1 MIHQHL
7 PQNEENQQQRKK
19 EKVPDD
25 DYAEEPPSQA
35 KGRGRRRKIV
45 DDDDNPLDTP
55 SQQAVQRGNK
65 RQKNQSSQAPASQSA
80 TKSSI
85 TDEEKAKLVSDL
97 MRYILFMDGAKH
109 PVSRTDIIAKVLKD
123 YKDKKI
129 TTQILEEAKAKFKY
143 IFGYELIELPK
154 AEAKGKKKTSTTSTG
169 GSLILKNTILPE
181 IRDKLIPF
189 EEKQTEMGLIMIL
202 VGVIEISG
210 RPIDEDTLFSLLKM
224 VGFNDS
230 ELHPTFGD
238 WKKLIENKIT
248 KELKYLTRSKS
259 DKMGKNDQFLYEYKL
274 GPRALIEIDRRSI
287 RTFLSQV
294 FGENVLDSLEEKE
307 LELEEAEVEDESN
320 PTQSQE

>member
-1 MIHQHL
+1 
-7 PQNEENQQQRKK
+7 
-19 EKVPDD
+19 
-25 DYAEEPPSQA
+25 
-35 KGRGRRRKIV
+35 
-45 DDDDNPLDTP
+45 
-55 SQQAVQRGNK
+55 
-65 RQKNQSSQAPASQSA
+65 
-80 TKSSI
+80 
-85 TDEEKAKLVSDL
+85 
-97 MRYILFMDGAKH
+97 
-109 PVSRTDIIAKVLKD
+109 
-123 YKDKKI
+123 
-129 TTQILEEAKAKFKY
+129 
-143 IFGYELIELPK
+143 
-154 AEAKGKKKTSTTSTG
+154 
-169 GSLILKNTILPE
+169 
-181 IRDKLIPF
+181 
-189 EEKQTEMGLIMIL
+189 MGLIMIL

-307 LELEEAEVEDESN
+307 LELDEAGVEDESN